1 MKTVLKT
8 LLYVEIYVLL
18 TTLLIAFLTVFGSWR
33 RRSHS
38 LTLKC
43 SIWASYLLST
53 YLINYTM
60 GLMKSATFRNE
71 LFSVWATFLIIFLG
85 SADCISAYSLADN
98 ENRKR
103 YNLELFVKYFW
114 LGLLIGAHTHELKFM
129 IPLYLLYVLSLS
141 RTGSRAKALESASKS
156 YGLVRNTKLVADFME
171 DESNKGDDEADP
183 TCMKGYKYLVKGEKK
198 AKVKVKAPYYHMQ
211 FETTDDRK
219 VITIDMI
226 WQCKGRLLSSTG
238 DPDGRLKD
246 ICLSYALYRLLCRRF
261 AKYSFPES
269 SHPKTWNFVRYG
281 LLSKEGDHERAF
293 RVIEL
298 ELGFLYDLF
307 YTKYPVLFAK
317 GLPLLRNFEFIIV
330 IIGCWVVVPSL
341 KDYHKRNTGSD
352 VHLMT
357 TSGRNLDALLT
368 GVVLVAILFMEIVQF
383 FVLNFSDWAKVQWLC
398 YYVEKPL
405 WHNKCMEMIIRA
417 ICHRKLLKPWDR
429 KLAQYSL
436 LESFSHNPSILL
448 YNRWTS
454 PYIGKPRNGLKQ
466 SALVKLPMGVTKAI
480 IYSLKTNGQ
489 RLTNGVASLERN
501 RVDKE
506 FSWACKLETQ
516 THVIM
521 VWHIATS
528 LCELNLSSQVIVTRE
543 DNQQRESED
552 FIVATKLSKYCAY
565 LVAFAPRLLPDHPYI
580 TEFIFDQVV
589 VEAREKLKGCKK
601 SICQKMFTLC
611 KDDRKKRISK
621 EMLTSDRKDDKEI
634 VEIIEK
640 GAVLAKDLLNM
651 IEDNGLRWKILAE
664 LWAEMMLFVAPSDDE
679 TAHAEHLAMGG
690 EFVTHLWALLSHAGI
705 LTRDSAQDIRT
716 RDSAQIV

>member
-1 MKTVLKT
+1 MESSNPEM
-8 LLYVEIYVLL
+8 LLYVELYVLL

-38 LTLKC
+38 LKLKY

-60 GLMKSATFRNE
+60 GLMKTATFRHD
-71 LFSVWATFLIIFLG
+71 LFSVWAVFLIIFLG
-85 SADCISAYSLADN
+85 SADCISAYSLEDC

-103 YNLELFVKYFW
+103 YNLEVFVMYFW
-114 LGLLIGAHTHELKFM
+114 LGWLIGVHTQKFEHM
-129 IPLYLLYVLSLS
+129 IPLYLLYFLSLR
-141 RTGSRAKALESASKS
+141 RTGCRAKALELASKS

-171 DESNKGDDEADP
+171 DESNREGDEADP
-183 TCMKGYKYLVKGEKK
+183 TCMRGYKYLVKGEKK
-198 AKVKVKAPYYHMQ
+198 AKVKVQAPHYHMQ
-211 FETTDDRK
+211 FETTEDPK

-269 SHPKTWNFVRYG
+269 SQPKTWNFVRYG

-293 RVIEL
+293 RVIEM

-330 IIGCWVVVPSL
+330 IFGCWVVVPTL
-341 KDYHKRNTGSD
+341 IHYQKGTGDWYLATS
-352 VHLMT
+352 
-357 TSGRNLDALLT
+357 SGRNLDALLT
-368 GVVLVAILFMEIVQF
+368 GVVLLAILFMEIVQF
-383 FVLNFSDWAKVQWLC
+383 FVVNFSDWAKAQWLC
-398 YYVEKPL
+398 YYVEKSSL
-405 WHNKCMEMIIRA
+405 QKNKCMEMIIRV

-429 KLAQYSL
+429 KLSQCSL
-436 LESFSHNPSILL
+436 LESFSHNPSRLL

-454 PYIGKPRNGLKQ
+454 PYIGKPRNGLKR
-466 SALVKLPMGVTKAI
+466 SAHVKLPMGVKKAI
-480 IYSLKTNGQ
+480 IHSLKANGQ
-489 RLTNGVASLERN
+489 RVPNGVASLQRN
-501 RVDKE
+501 GVNLL
-506 FSWACKLETQ
+506 SWACELPTK

-528 LCELNLSSQVIVTRE
+528 LCEHNLSSQVIVTGE
-543 DNQQRESED
+543 QVNQQRESED

-580 TEFIFDQVV
+580 TEFIFDHVV
-589 VEAREKLKGCKK
+589 VEAREKLKGCEK
-601 SICQKMFTLC
+601 SICQKMFNLC

-621 EMLTSDRKDDKEI
+621 KMLTLGQEDGNQ
-634 VEIIEK
+634 EIIEK
-640 GAVLAKDLLNM
+640 GAVLAKDLLEK
-651 IEDNGLRWKILAE
+651 IDDNGRRWKILAE
-664 LWAEMMLFVAPSDDE
+664 LWTEMMLFVAPSDDE
-679 TAHAEHLAMGG
+679 TAHVEHLAMGG
-690 EFVTHLWALLSHAGI
+690 EFVTLLWALLSHAGI
-705 LTRDSAQDIRT
+705 LKRDSAQD
-716 RDSAQIV
+716 V